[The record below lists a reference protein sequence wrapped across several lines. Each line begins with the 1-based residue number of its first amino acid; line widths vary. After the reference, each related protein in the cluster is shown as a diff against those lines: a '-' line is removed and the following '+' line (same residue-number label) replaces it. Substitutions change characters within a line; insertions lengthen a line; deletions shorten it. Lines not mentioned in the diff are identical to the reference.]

1 VTPNGCP
8 RRDGGNNQ
16 YARGDRKYHSRSALA
31 VLPLKLQEIAVAWA
45 AGGQMVQVR
54 LCLGQ
59 RHLVRGNGGDN
70 LAARAS
76 DALGIRELVL
86 KSATQY
92 A

>member
-1 VTPNGCP
+1 MAAHVAMAATINTLAATAILRAP
-8 RRDGGNNQ
+8 
-16 YARGDRKYHSRSALA
+16 ALA

-76 DALGIRELVL
+76 DALGIRELVP